1 MIWTGHGYK
10 VKIYMNS
17 SVSFEAE
24 APYWEMKK
32 NLKWGDQMLSS
43 ILETHPPTGKNW
55 QLIRRHPYRL
65 KKFHQTFQVS
75 LV

>member
-43 ILETHPPTGKNW
+43 ILETHQPTGKN
-55 QLIRRHPYRL
+55 
-65 KKFHQTFQVS
+65 
-75 LV
+75 

>member
-43 ILETHPPTGKNW
+43 ILETHPPTGKK
-55 QLIRRHPYRL
+55 LTVDPSP
-65 KKFHQTFQVS
+65 S
-75 LV
+75 L